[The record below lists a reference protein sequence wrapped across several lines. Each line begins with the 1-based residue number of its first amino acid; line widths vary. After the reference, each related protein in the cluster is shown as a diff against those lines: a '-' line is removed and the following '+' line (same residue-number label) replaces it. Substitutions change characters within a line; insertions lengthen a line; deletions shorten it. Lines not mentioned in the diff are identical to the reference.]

1 MSLSSVELWQR
12 ISAAGLAAPM
22 ICRSWAAEALQG
34 LQPAE
39 AADATKILE
48 QLVRLGRLTDYQAE
62 LLAGKRKGEFKK
74 GAWTLL
80 RPVHVPLWEEW
91 FEAVKAPNE
100 PATWIRW
107 LSSEQLAELQ
117 SAAPSL
123 PRGLRMAQIKGA
135 NLQGVQIPELIDKQL
150 QLQVEPIYGVPL
162 SIACQRDP
170 NLGSKS
176 ADIVRC
182 VAEAL
187 KPLHAVGL
195 AHGRVLPDR
204 VYWHVQ
210 DGKAMVVTLARDPI
224 CSQTAALE
232 PKAVGALRND
242 LNGLSPAQFMA
253 PEFLAP
259 GQLPTPASDIYS
271 LGCLW
276 WWLVTSKPLVEGSTF
291 DKQLA
296 RQAEAAIALPKDC
309 ALPAPFV
316 RCLQHCLSKN
326 LPARFA
332 TAQQLCQA
340 LDAASAAVAKGPVA
354 KRHGQ
359 TKPEKAPEMPVSA
372 TAPQQAVAPKL
383 EPKAEA
389 PAPQLVKGAPQTTNQ
404 PLPAAPANKVAA
416 GSKPAPTIKPT
427 APPNTSPLPTAA
439 TVVNTAKPAAH
450 SVAPDMREV
459 APKQAAKV
467 QTIPTAVPP
476 DIIQNAS
483 EVIAAKSN
491 EPPPA
496 TVVAAQIES
505 QIAPSGTPSTATPTA
520 GNPNISKPGVTKPIV
535 SKPSVSKPGV
545 RKKVKRKPANKWALP
560 VIGGLAGVCVLLG
573 ILIASGVMKPSGRKT
588 NPKPVEVAN
597 TGTSNVSSQGDGKAT
612 NAVAEPPQDPR
623 LEVYRI
629 VPTGKD
635 LLWAPPAAPKPIA
648 LDLLPPGGQIFITL
662 RPKQWMTNPTNKVLL
677 AAYNEDLAGYL
688 DQVTKRSGVAF
699 DSIDRL
705 TIAVYAEN
713 EVPMTCMRVQ
723 LTKPQP
729 LSELKAGWGSVA
741 NEKADAVT
749 LLSNAA
755 GDSYY
760 VAQQPLSD
768 AQSVSDFSFGP
779 TTLMKESAE
788 LQGAP
793 GPLVSQLGKLWQ
805 ASDADADLSVLLT
818 SSFLFSEGKSILA
831 NMPKRLASRLR
842 ELLEVDSRA
851 VLIQTRLEPAWYVE
865 VQLIGLS
872 EREAPR
878 LNDLMR
884 RQIASAS
891 TAVEEWFVSEQPHP
905 YWRPLAIR
913 YPQMLRTLAEQSR
926 FGVEGGAA
934 IANAYLPS
942 EAAANILLSTW
953 IASQDGATLA
963 SDAPAE
969 TMVATPTAKPLSI
982 EEYLARKIKLS
993 FDQEPI
999 ETALRL
1005 VGDEANAN
1013 LPAGTPQL
1021 RFALDGGAFERA
1033 GITRNQQLR
1042 DFKHVDLPMRDALTT
1057 IAKRGNPVTTVKDTH
1072 EEDQRL
1078 VWVLRDDPENPGK
1091 QMISLTT
1098 RAEATSKN
1106 IALPTEF
1113 ALVK

>member
-1 MSLSSVELWQR
+1 
-12 ISAAGLAAPM
+12 M

-34 LQPAE
+34 LQPAD

-48 QLVRLGRLTDYQAE
+48 QLVRLGRLTDYQAD
-62 LLAGKRKGEFKK
+62 LLAGKRQGEFKK

-80 RPVHVPLWEEW
+80 RPVNVPLWEGW
-91 FEAVKAPNE
+91 FEATKAPNE
-100 PATWIRW
+100 PATWVRW

-135 NLQGVQIPELIDKQL
+135 HLQGVQIPELIDKQL
-150 QLQVEPIYGVPL
+150 QLQVQPIYGVPL
-162 SIACQRDP
+162 SIACQQEP
-170 NLGSKS
+170 NLSSKS
-176 ADIVRC
+176 AEIVRR

-210 DGKAMVVTLARDPI
+210 DGKGMLVTLARDPI
-224 CSQTAALE
+224 CSHTASLD
-232 PKAVGALRND
+232 PKAVGAIRND
-242 LNGLSPAQFMA
+242 LNGLSPTQFMA

-259 GQLPTPASDIYS
+259 GQLPTPNSDIYS

-276 WWLVTSKPLVEGSTF
+276 WWLVTGKPLVEGSTF

-296 RQAEAAIALPKDC
+296 RQAEAAIALPRDC

-316 RCLQHCLSKN
+316 RCLQHCLAKN
-326 LPARFA
+326 LPARFE
-332 TAQQLCQA
+332 TAEQLCQA
-340 LDAASAAVAKGPVA
+340 LDAASVAVAKGPVL
-354 KRHGQ
+354 KRRGQ
-359 TKPEKAPEMPVSA
+359 TQPVAAPVQATPVQAAPVQSAPAKPVPA
-372 TAPQQAVAPKL
+372 TEPQQAVAPKL
-383 EPKAEA
+383 EPHIVT
-389 PAPQLVKGAPQTTNQ
+389 PAPQLAKTVPQPTSQ
-404 PLPAAPANKVAA
+404 PTPAAPANKVTAA
-416 GSKPAPTIKPT
+416 SKPAPTINPT

-439 TVVNTAKPAAH
+439 TLVNTARSAVPDIPA
-450 SVAPDMREV
+450 
-459 APKQAAKV
+459 APKQAAEV
-467 QTIPTAVPP
+467 QATVAAIPQVMVQQAT
-476 DIIQNAS
+476 
-483 EVIAAKSN
+483 EEIAAKSN
-491 EPPPA
+491 ETPPA
-496 TVVAAQIES
+496 TVAAKIDS
-505 QIAPSGTPSTATPTA
+505 TPATNTPATNNPAINNPT
-520 GNPNISKPGVTKPIV
+520 NPNVNKPGVA
-535 SKPSVSKPGV
+535 KPSVSQPGLVKPGVAKPGV

-560 VIGGLAGVCVLLG
+560 VLGGLAGVCVLLG

-597 TGTSNVSSQGDGKAT
+597 AGTSNVSAQGDGKAT
-612 NAVAEPPQDPR
+612 ASVPEVPQDPR
-623 LEVYRI
+623 LELYRI

-635 LLWAPPAAPKPIA
+635 LLWAPPTAPKPIA

-662 RPKQWMTNPTNKVLL
+662 RPNQWLTSPTNKSLL

-688 DQVTKRSGVAF
+688 DYVSKRSGVAF

-713 EVPMTCMRVQ
+713 ELPMTCMRVQ
-723 LTKPQP
+723 LVKPQP
-729 LSELKAGWGSVA
+729 LSDLKAGWGSVA
-741 NEKADAVT
+741 NEKADTVT

-768 AQSVSDFSFGP
+768 AQSVSEFSFGP
-779 TTLMKESAE
+779 TALMKESAE

-805 ASDADADLSVLLT
+805 VSDADADLSVLLT

-865 VQLIGLS
+865 LQLIGLS

-878 LNDLMR
+878 LSELMR
-884 RQIASAS
+884 RQISSAS

-969 TMVATPTAKPLSI
+969 TVAAAPTAKPLSI
-982 EEYLARKIKLS
+982 EEYLARTIKLS

-1042 DFKHVDLPMRDALTT
+1042 DFKHVDLPMRDALTA

-1078 VWVLRDDPENPGK
+1078 IWVVRDDPENPGK

-1098 RAEATSKN
+1098 RAEAAAKN
-1106 IALPTEF
+1106 IVLPTEF
-1113 ALVK
+1113 APVK